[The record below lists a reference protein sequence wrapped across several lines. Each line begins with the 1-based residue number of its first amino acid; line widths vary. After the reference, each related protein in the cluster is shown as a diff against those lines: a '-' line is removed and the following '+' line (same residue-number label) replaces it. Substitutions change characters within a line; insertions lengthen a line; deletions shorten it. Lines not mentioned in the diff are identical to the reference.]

1 MYSGVLKKMLT
12 ENLNPIG
19 YYIQLENGFI
29 NLNQCLEKNLSIK
42 WTSSICLNCKYEK
55 EIFRQGYCKSCFF
68 EVPQTAEWVMKP
80 ELSQAHLNIEY
91 RDLEY
96 EKKIQLQPHYIYL
109 ADTSHLK
116 VGVTRKTQ
124 VPYRW
129 IDQGANQTIILL
141 EVPNR
146 YLAGIGEL
154 KLKECFSDKTN
165 WRKMLTNEND
175 PVDLMEA
182 YKIGIKNLPLD
193 LKDYVRLEKP
203 EIINLKY
210 PVNKYPEKVNS
221 LKLEKEVRYKGKLTG
236 IKGQYL
242 IFEDQ
247 SVFNVR
253 SNEGKVV
260 EIEIN

>member
-1 MYSGVLKKMLT
+1 MYSGVLRKMLT

-19 YYIQLENGFI
+19 YFLKLEQGFI
-29 NLNQCLEKNLSIK
+29 NLNQCLDKKLSIK
-42 WTSSICLNCKYEK
+42 WINSICLNCKIEK
-55 EIFRQGYCKSCFF
+55 DIFRQGYCKSCFF
-68 EVPQTAEWVMKP
+68 EIPQTADWVMKP

-91 RDLEY
+91 RDLKY
-96 EKKIQLQPHYIYL
+96 EKKIQLQSHYIYF
-109 ADTSHLK
+109 ANTSHLK

-124 VPYRW
+124 VPFRW

-141 EVPNR
+141 ELPNR

-154 KLKECFSDKTN
+154 KLKEFFSDKTN
-165 WRKMLTNEND
+165 WRKMLTSEND
-175 PVDLMEA
+175 TVDLKEA
-182 YKIGIKNLPLD
+182 YKKGIENLPLD
-193 LKDYVRLEKP
+193 LKKFIKSNTYD
-203 EIINLKY
+203 IINIKY
-210 PVNKYPEKVNS
+210 PVNEYPKKVNS
-221 LKLEKEVRYKGKLTG
+221 LKLQKEVTYEGKLTG

-260 EIEIN
+260 EISIN

>member
-1 MYSGVLKKMLT
+1 MFSGVLRKMLT

-19 YYIQLENGFI
+19 YFLKLEQGFI
-29 NLNQCLEKNLSIK
+29 NLNQCLDKKLSIK
-42 WTSSICLNCKYEK
+42 WINSICLNCNNEK
-55 EIFRQGYCKSCFF
+55 EIFRQGFCKSCFF
-68 EVPQTAEWVMKP
+68 EIPQTADWVMKP

-96 EKKIQLQPHYIYL
+96 EKKIQLQSHYIYF

-141 EVPNR
+141 ELPNR
-146 YLAGIGEL
+146 YLAGIGEV
-154 KLKECFSDKTN
+154 KLKEFFSDKTN
-165 WRKMLTNEND
+165 WRKMLTNDGD
-175 PVDLMEA
+175 PVDLNEA
-182 YKIGIKNLPLD
+182 YKKGIENLPLD
-193 LKDYVRLEKP
+193 LKNYIKSENS

-210 PVNKYPEKVNS
+210 PVNVYPKKVSS
-221 LKLEKEVRYKGKLTG
+221 LKLEKGITYKGKLTG

-242 IFEDQ
+242 MFEDQ

-260 EIEIN
+260 EILIS